1 MYTRSI
7 TSPKDKSFFLFGP
20 RGTGKSTWVRTTYP
34 DAVYI
39 DLLASGTYNRLFAQP
54 QRLESFIPPHFDQP
68 VIIDEVQRIPDLLN
82 EIHRL
87 IENRGFRF
95 IMTGSSARKLRQK
108 GVNLLAGRAVT
119 RQMYSLTADEL
130 GNDFSLSHSLAYGHL
145 PMAYMEKDPT
155 DYLNSYVYTYLQEEV
170 RQEGL
175 TRNLQAFARLL
186 EGASFSQGA
195 VLNISQVARDCGVHR
210 KVVEAYFNILEDL
223 LLAVRLPVFIKR
235 ARRKMAA
242 HPKFFFFDTG
252 VFRTIRP
259 QGILDRPEEI
269 NGAALETL
277 IFQEIRAVNDYRH
290 LGYDLY
296 YWRTTHQQEVD
307 FILYGEKG
315 LLAIEVKRTNYIR
328 ARDLG
333 GLRAFLKDY
342 PMATAYLFYG
352 GNERQYR
359 YGIELIP
366 LETAMKNLSQI
377 LTAHLSG

>member
-1 MYTRSI
+1 M
-7 TSPKDKSFFLFGP
+7 
-20 RGTGKSTWVRTTYP
+20 
-34 DAVYI
+34 
-39 DLLASGTYNRLFAQP
+39 
-54 QRLESFIPPHFDQP
+54 
-68 VIIDEVQRIPDLLN
+68 
-82 EIHRL
+82 
-87 IENRGFRF
+87 
-95 IMTGSSARKLRQK
+95 
-108 GVNLLAGRAVT
+108 
-119 RQMYSLTADEL
+119 
-130 GNDFSLSHSLAYGHL
+130 
-145 PMAYMEKDPT
+145 
-155 DYLNSYVYTYLQEEV
+155 
-170 RQEGL
+170 
-175 TRNLQAFARLL
+175 

-223 LLAVRLPVFIKR
+223 LLAVRLPVFTKR